1 MSKWTSFRDSME
13 SALDIADVTEAAKE
27 QVIASITGDGMD
39 AISAVADKL
48 VAQIQAQA
56 DTEQGW
62 NMVRDKFV
70 LPLLINSI
78 LWAIKLVL
86 SKSTTASTQPAAQP
100 EATTTDGQQ

>member
-1 MSKWTSFRDSME
+1 MSKWTDFRDSME

-39 AISAVADKL
+39 AISAVADKF

-56 DTEQGW
+56 ADEQGW

-70 LPLLINSI
+70 LPLLINGVI
-78 LWAIKLVL
+78 WAVKLTL
-86 SKSTTASTQPAAQP
+86 AKSTTTQQ
-100 EATTTDGQQ
+100 

>member
-1 MSKWTSFRDSME
+1 MSKWPDFRDSVE

-39 AISAVADKL
+39 AISAVADKF

-78 LWAIKLVL
+78 LWVIKLVL

>member
-1 MSKWTSFRDSME
+1 MSKWPDFRDSVE

-39 AISAVADKL
+39 AISAVADKF

>member
-1 MSKWTSFRDSME
+1 MSKWTDFRDSME

-27 QVIASITGDGMD
+27 QIIASITDDGMD
-39 AISAVADKL
+39 AISTVADKF

-70 LPLLINSI
+70 LPLLINGI
-78 LWAIKLVL
+78 LWAVKLVL
-86 SKSTTASTQPAAQP
+86 SKSTTGSTQPAAQP
-100 EATTTDGQQ
+100 EAQTVDGQQ

>member
-1 MSKWTSFRDSME
+1 MSKWPDFRDSVE

-39 AISAVADKL
+39 AISAVADKF

-78 LWAIKLVL
+78 LWAIKIVL